1 MANSEESSPLLS
13 NQSLQGENNTDQ
25 LSDRS
30 SNTDQN
36 ATKSTPKTLIPNS
49 PTPEMKQSPPQIAP
63 GFHHQHHHEAVYG
76 WTADGLP
83 LTNGGASV
91 IGEPLPRAQWN
102 SGLFACLGHNDEF
115 CSSDL
120 EVCLLGSVA
129 PCVVYGSNVERLGST
144 PGTFANHCLP
154 YTGLYLIGNSLF
166 GWNCMAPWFSYP
178 TRTAMRRRFNLQGN
192 WEAMSKSC
200 GGCCDMEE
208 DQLEEAEVAC
218 DFATHVCCHPCALC
232 QEGREVRRRVPHP
245 GFGAQTMAV
254 MIAPGDQT
262 MARPESMLNLSGK

>member
-1 MANSEESSPLLS
+1 MANSEESSPLLA
-13 NQSLQGENNTDQ
+13 NQGTNSTDPQ
-25 LSDRS
+25 SDFTIS
-30 SNTDQN
+30 HE
-36 ATKSTPKTLIPNS
+36 KSTPKTLIPNS
-49 PTPEMKQSPPQIAP
+49 PTADTKQSPP
-63 GFHHQHHHEAVYG
+63 GFHQAVYG

-83 LTNGGASV
+83 LANV
-91 IGEPLPRAQWN
+91 IGEPLPRAQWE

-129 PCVVYGSNVERLGST
+129 PCVVYGSNVERLGSA

-178 TRTAMRRRFNLQGN
+178 TRTAIRRKFNLQGN

-200 GGCCDMEE
+200 GGCCNMDEE
-208 DQLEEAEVAC
+208 QLEQAELAC
-218 DFATHVCCHPCALC
+218 DFTTHVCCHPCALC

-245 GFGAQTMAV
+245 GFGAQPMAV
-254 MIAPGDQT
+254 MIPPGDQT
-262 MARPESMLNLSGK
+262 MGRHGA

>member
-1 MANSEESSPLLS
+1 MASYEESSPLLS
-13 NQSLQGENNTDQ
+13 NQPQPTSNENNT
-25 LSDRS
+25 
-30 SNTDQN
+30 
-36 ATKSTPKTLIPNS
+36 TKTQIPNS
-49 PTPEMKQSPPQIAP
+49 PDDTKQSPPP
-63 GFHHQHHHEAVYG
+63 PVFHHQPVYG

-83 LTNGGASV
+83 V
-91 IGEPLPRAQWN
+91 MGEPVPRAQWE

-115 CSSDL
+115 CSSDI

-129 PCVVYGSNVERLGST
+129 PCVVYGSNVERLGSA

-178 TRTAMRRRFNLQGN
+178 TRTAIRKKFNLQGN
-192 WEAMSKSC
+192 WEGMSKSC

-208 DQLEEAEVAC
+208 EQLEQAELAC

-232 QEGREVRRRVPHP
+232 QEGREVRRRIPHP
-245 GFGAQTMAV
+245 GFGAQAVAV
-254 MIAPGDQT
+254 MVAPGGQT
-262 MARPESMLNLSGK
+262 MGRN